1 MALTPTSLYYIYN
14 NNGTLALA
22 PYTLGNDFP
31 ENSLF
36 TYRIS
41 GDKALLQS
49 VTDSKY
55 MAIPQ
60 PNVSWL
66 QNNSTSGIESTVTIV
81 SQFEVNKLVSGV
93 NANVTA
99 TPEKLFGMVYL
110 SGSRGYRTDNS
121 NSEPGVIIMN
131 SAAGFD
137 KSNNPYCNGA
147 YSSAIRMVEVID
159 VTVDI
164 EKPIVNTKPTL
175 SIFGAEGDIRINNY
189 SGSIKVV
196 NILGQIVKEINVSD
210 NAQIKIAKGIYFV
223 VTNEKATKVVVK

>member
-1 MALTPTSLYYIYN
+1 M
-14 NNGTLALA
+14 
-22 PYTLGNDFP
+22 
-31 ENSLF
+31 
-36 TYRIS
+36 
-41 GDKALLQS
+41 
-49 VTDSKY
+49 
-55 MAIPQ
+55 PQ

-99 TPEKLFGMVYL
+99 TPEQLFGMVYL

-131 SAAGFD
+131 SSAGFD

-147 YSSAIRMVEVID
+147 FSSAIRMVAVID
-159 VTVDI
+159 ATVDI
-164 EKPIVNTKPTL
+164 EKPIVSAKPTL
-175 SIFGAEGDIRINNY
+175 SIFGAEGAIRINNY